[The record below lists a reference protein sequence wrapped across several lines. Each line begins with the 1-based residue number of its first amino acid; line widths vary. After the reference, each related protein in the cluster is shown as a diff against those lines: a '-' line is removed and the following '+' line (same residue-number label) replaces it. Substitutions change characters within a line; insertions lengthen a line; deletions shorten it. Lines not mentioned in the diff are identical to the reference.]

1 MKKLF
6 LALMLVLA
14 FTATAFAQLIPEGEY
29 VIRSAQSYDYALTLK
44 DGNASDANTVH
55 FWRWRN
61 DNSQKWKVTHQN
73 GKIVIRSMVNNNYVL
88 DVKGYNYSN
97 NAEVYI
103 YTYHGGNNQLWIPE
117 SAINGSYILK
127 TAGDPNYCLDL
138 KNGVAKNDNKVE
150 LWQVHKKF
158 QQRWIFEKASK
169 MPKPIQNASSN
180 IADGEYVI
188 KFAKNPDYVLTLKNG
203 NASNT
208 NLVHLWKWKNDNSQ
222 KWKVTH
228 TNGKIVIRSMVNNNY
243 VLDVTGYAYTD
254 DTQIQIYEYHGADN
268 QLWIPEQ
275 LNNGSYALMIAG
287 NPDYCLDLD
296 DGITKNNNVIQI
308 WRAHKGFQQQWL
320 IEKAPTQ
327 TNSNGIAGVYD
338 TDFSEMTLQIDGKH
352 VTGTYKHSNGRI
364 DGTLSGHTLTGR
376 WTQSNGEG
384 RFVFE
389 FNSDFSAFTGKWDY
403 NDAEP
408 SSRWNGT
415 KKKNTT
421 PNNNNNSTVTP
432 VDSPSIAGVYDTDFN
447 EMTLQIDGKH
457 VTGTYKHSNGRID
470 GTLSGH
476 TLTGRWTQSNGQ
488 GRFVFEF
495 NSDFSAFTGKWS
507 YNDAEPSSR
516 WNGTK
521 K

>member
-1 MKKLF
+1 
-6 LALMLVLA
+6 MLVLA
-14 FTATAFAQLIPEGEY
+14 FTATAIAQLIPEGEY
-29 VIRSAQSYDYALTLK
+29 VIRSAQSNDYALTLK
-44 DGNASDANTVH
+44 DGNASNANTVH

-88 DVKGYNYSN
+88 DVKGYDYSN

-127 TAGDPNYCLDL
+127 TAGDPNYCLNL

-203 NASNT
+203 NASNA

-228 TNGKIVIRSMVNNNY
+228 TNGKIVIRSKVNNNY

-287 NPDYCLDLD
+287 NPDYCLDLYN
-296 DGITKNNNVIQI
+296 GIANNDNKIEL
-308 WRAHKGFQQQWL
+308 WRAHKGFQQQW
-320 IEKAPTQ
+320 IFEKTYGS
-327 TNSNGIAGVYD
+327 NS
-338 TDFSEMTLQIDGKH
+338 
-352 VTGTYKHSNGRI
+352 
-364 DGTLSGHTLTGR
+364 
-376 WTQSNGEG
+376 
-384 RFVFE
+384 
-389 FNSDFSAFTGKWDY
+389 
-403 NDAEP
+403 
-408 SSRWNGT
+408 
-415 KKKNTT
+415 
-421 PNNNNNSTVTP
+421 NNNNNNTSNP
-432 VDSPSIAGVYDTDFN
+432 NDIADGVYVIRFTN
-447 EMTLQIDGKH
+447 NPNYVLTLQDSKASNVNLVHLWQWRNDNSQKWRVTHTNGKIAIRSM
-457 VTGTYKHSNGRID
+457 VDNNYVFDVLDYKY
-470 GTLSGH
+470 
-476 TLTGRWTQSNGQ
+476 
-488 GRFVFEF
+488 E
-495 NSDFSAFTGKWS
+495 
-507 YNDAEPSSR
+507 
-516 WNGTK
+516 NGTQIIVYTYHGRDNQLWIPERMNNGSYVLK
-521 K
+521 TAGNQNLCLDLLNGNAVNDQKIMLYQAHKGWQQQWTFEKVGN